1 MKKLILYICIYIIF
15 CLLQFF
21 FSQYFNTFGI
31 FPNFVLVCV
40 VCIGFIKG
48 SFNAQIVGF
57 LFGLT
62 WDVFSTDIFAT
73 RAMLFTILG
82 YLSGK
87 LNKKFNVNNI
97 FFQCV
102 IVFLTKVVYDLGLY
116 FISCILMQDC
126 MITIT
131 FRNISNIL
139 TTIIVTPFIFHVLR
153 RILKEV

>member
-1 MKKLILYICIYIIF
+1 
-15 CLLQFF
+15 
-21 FSQYFNTFGI
+21 
-31 FPNFVLVCV
+31 VCV